1 MSSDTSEN
9 LIKVS
14 RIVLI
19 NTSLSFHKPPK
30 YPPNEV
36 KTSKYTVFSF
46 LPRNLYEQFH
56 GVANFYFLGVVILQ
70 WFPEFKTV
78 DFAVPTLPIAIIIGV
93 TAIKVC
99 IAIFSNLNSNSTRM
113 HLKIGG
119 GIRLTLR

>member
-1 MSSDTSEN
+1 MNSDTNEN

-14 RIVLI
+14 RKVLI
-19 NTSLSFHKPPK
+19 NTSLPFYKPPK

-99 IAIFSNLNSNSTRM
+99 IAMISNLNSNSIRM
-113 HLKIGG
+113 HLKIGK